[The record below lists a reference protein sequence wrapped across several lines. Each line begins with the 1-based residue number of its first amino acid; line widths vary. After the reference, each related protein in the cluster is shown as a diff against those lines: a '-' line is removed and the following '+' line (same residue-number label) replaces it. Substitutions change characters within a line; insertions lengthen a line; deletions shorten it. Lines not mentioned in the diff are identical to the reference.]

1 MASVLRGVISQ
12 RLLPQVS
19 GGRVAA
25 VEVMINTARIAEMIR
40 EPDKTD
46 SIPKA
51 IEEGRVHQMQSYMQH
66 LVELVLDGIVDPE
79 IAANASSNRHDFE
92 LALSR
97 AQRAKAAE
105 EAALEAN
112 ATPGSIEDIRPVLAN
127 GLRLGAQ

>member
-1 MASVLRGVISQ
+1 
-12 RLLPQVS
+12 
-19 GGRVAA
+19 
-25 VEVMINTARIAEMIR
+25 MINTARIAEMIR

-46 SIPKA
+46 AIPKA

-66 LVELVLDGIVDPE
+66 LVELVLDGVVDPE
-79 IAANASSNRHDFE
+79 VAANASSNRHDFE

-105 EAALEAN
+105 EAAIDM
-112 ATPGSIEDIRPVLAN
+112 TTPPGSVDDIRPVVAN